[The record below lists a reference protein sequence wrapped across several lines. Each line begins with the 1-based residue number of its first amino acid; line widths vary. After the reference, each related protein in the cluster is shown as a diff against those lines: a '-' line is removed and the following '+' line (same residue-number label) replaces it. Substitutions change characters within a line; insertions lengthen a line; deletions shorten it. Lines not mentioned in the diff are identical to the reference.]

1 MRLRTVTFRDGK
13 KVIISE
19 PLRCSPAQIRLALH
33 RAGRLAEVQAIADSN
48 AEASIVW
55 EYAITI
61 ERESPFIEAL
71 KVGAFTDAEI
81 DAIFLAAS
89 EIVL

>member
-1 MRLRTVTFRDGK
+1 MMRRLLRFANGK
-13 KVIISE
+13 KHIVEE
-19 PLRCSPAQIRLALH
+19 PMHCTPAQIRLALH
-33 RAGRLAEVQAIADSN
+33 RAGRLAEVQAIADAD

>member
-55 EYAITI
+55 EYATII

-71 KVGAFTDAEI
+71 KGGRFTDDEI
-81 DAIFLAAS
+81 DAIFIAAQQ
-89 EIVL
+89 IRL

>member
-1 MRLRTVTFRDGK
+1 MMRRVLRFVNGK
-13 KVIISE
+13 RQIIE
-19 PLRCSPAQIRLALH
+19 KPMHCTPAQIRLALH
-33 RAGRLAEVQAIADSN
+33 RAGRLAEVQAIADAD

-71 KVGAFTDAEI
+71 KVGAFTDDEI
-81 DAIFLAAS
+81 DAIFLSAT